1 MPNVG
6 PFELL
11 MLGLLAVIIFGPQKL
26 PEIGRSIGKSM
37 REFKD
42 SVSGITD
49 VKDAV
54 SGVNEVRSA
63 MTPSNLAG
71 AFVPG
76 VKDVQESVASAKD
89 LVNPL
94 AGSSGAAA
102 AAAADATTAA
112 ETAGEGTALPGAAAK
127 PSGS

>member
-11 MLGLLAVIIFGPQKL
+11 LLGLLAVIIFGPQKL
-26 PEIGRSIGKSM
+26 PEIGRSIGRSM

-42 SVSGITD
+42 SVSGVTD
-49 VKDAV
+49 VTEAI

-63 MTPSNLAG
+63 MTPTNLAG

-76 VKDVQESVASAKD
+76 VKDVQESVDAEKNLA
-89 LVNPL
+89 NPL
-94 AGSSGAAA
+94 AG
-102 AAAADATTAA
+102 
-112 ETAGEGTALPGAAAK
+112 ETAGAEGATAEGAAAK
-127 PSGS
+127 PAAPAS